1 MALIKCP
8 ECELQVSDKA
18 FSCPHC
24 GYPFEPMIQKVK
36 RNKTKSKRQRLP
48 NGFGQ
53 ITEIK
58 TRNLRKPFRTM
69 VTVGFNDNGKP
80 ISKLLKP
87 EGYFA
92 TYNEAYEA
100 LIKYNKDPKYYKE
113 TRTFKEVA
121 DEYLS
126 KVEKGLAELT
136 IKNYKSHVNRLKDIW
151 DKDITEFTHQ
161 WVKQYLMDFGPSIVN
176 IKKYKTFLNSIF
188 DYAANSGY
196 IEQNIIKQIKYYSGE
211 MVNQIDAKHHTN
223 FTDEELHTLWE
234 HSDEEIVK
242 LILIQCYMG
251 WRPRELCS
259 ILLENVDIINWT
271 IKGGMKTVAGTNRI
285 VPIHSKIR
293 EFVLYFYNIAKSNNA
308 THFTSIMIVNGT
320 ERKSISYDYYRAR
333 FMVAIKNLNLND
345 IHMPHDCR
353 VQFISMCKEYNVD
366 EYAIKYMV
374 GHTIEDIT
382 ESVYTKRK
390 PEWYASEIEKIKK

>member
-24 GYPFEPMIQKVK
+24 GYPFEPMIKKVK
-36 RNKTKSKRQRLP
+36 RNNAKSKRQRLP

-58 TRNLRKPFRTM
+58 TRNLRKPFRAM
-69 VTVGFNDNGKP
+69 VTIGFNDNGKP

-100 LIKYNKDPKYYKE
+100 LIKYNKDPKYYNE

-126 KVEKGLAELT
+126 KIENGINELT
-136 IKNYKSHVNRLKDIW
+136 LRNYKSFENRLKEIW
-151 DKDITEFTHQ
+151 DKDITKFTSQ
-161 WVKQYLMDFGPSIVN
+161 WVKQFLIDFAPSITSM
-176 IKKYKTFLNSIF
+176 KKYKIFLNSVF

-196 IEQNIIKQIKYYSGE
+196 VEQNIIKQIKFYSGE
-211 MVNQIDAKHHTN
+211 IVDQVDVKHHIN
-223 FTDEELHTLWE
+223 FTDEEIQTLWA
-234 HSDEEIVK
+234 HSSDELIK

-251 WRPRELCS
+251 WRPRELCN
-259 ILLENVDIINWT
+259 ILIENVDIINWT
-271 IKGGMKTVAGTNRI
+271 IKGGMKTMAGTNRI

-293 EFVLYFYNIAKSNNA
+293 DFILYFYNIAKSNNLQHLA
-308 THFTSIMIVNGT
+308 SIIKTNKRKQLTYDLYRRHF
-320 ERKSISYDYYRAR
+320 ISKINAL
-333 FMVAIKNLNLND
+333 KLND

-353 VQFISMCKEYNVD
+353 VQFVSMCKEYDVD

-374 GHTIEDIT
+374 GHTINDIT
-382 ESVYTKRK
+382 EAIYTKRK